1 MADQEKKGGHYEM
14 TLENRHLLG
23 VFFAVVLLCAIF
35 FTLGFVLGRN
45 QAAAK
50 APASPAQKPSAQ
62 APAASPA
69 PDDLSFYDRV
79 EGKPPAE
86 TLPAAKPPAAK
97 PVEAKPT
104 TTVAKPAPAPA
115 KPAAPKETYYLQ
127 VAAVTQ
133 EAEAQRLAGELKKR
147 GFSSVILPPAA
158 DRFYR
163 VQVGPLESAELA
175 DAAQQRLE
183 AQGYRQIL
191 KLKR

>member
-45 QAAAK
+45 QAVAK
-50 APASPAQKPSAQ
+50 APAAPAQKPPAS
-62 APAASPA
+62 APAGSPA
-69 PDDLSFYDRV
+69 PDDLSFYERV
-79 EGKPPAE
+79 EGKPSAE

-97 PVEAKPT
+97 PAEPKPAT
-104 TTVAKPAPAPA
+104 AAAKPAPGPV

-133 EAEAQRLAGELKKR
+133 EAEAQRLVGELKKR
-147 GFSSVILPPAA
+147 GFSSVIIPPSA

-183 AQGYRQIL
+183 AQGFRQIL
-191 KLKR
+191 KIKR

>member
-1 MADQEKKGGHYEM
+1 MADNEKKGGHYEM

-45 QAAAK
+45 QLAAK

-69 PDDLSFYDRV
+69 PDDLSFYERV

-86 TLPAAKPPAAK
+86 TLPATKPPAAK
-97 PVEAKPT
+97 PAEPKPT
-104 TTVAKPAPAPA
+104 TTAAKAAAAPA

-133 EAEAQRLAGELKKR
+133 EAEAQRLVGELKKR
-147 GFSSVILPPAA
+147 GFSSVIIPPSA
-158 DRFYR
+158 DHFYR

-175 DAAQQRLE
+175 ESAKARLE

-191 KLKR
+191 KIKR